1 MLVVLEARLIVL
13 LPEELL
19 LIDETREINGAG
31 VLPEL
36 KVNHFTLLKLR
47 GPETSC

>member
-31 VLPEL
+31 ALPEL
-36 KVNHFTLLKLR
+36 KENH
-47 GPETSC
+47 